1 MSFLTRINVSRRLQ
15 GGFATVLLLM
25 VAAVAVGVARLNAV
39 AAIADN
45 LTTDRWDELSTANE
59 MRNLMEATARE
70 SAQLALATDIFEIG
84 SIQGT
89 MAEHAVVVD
98 SLMARL
104 IEELIEPE
112 GMPYIEAIQASR
124 AAVVATFPRV
134 EGAVMQGD
142 ALGAGTIFKNETTP
156 LLDDMIVGL
165 DSLAAYEDR
174 LMSADGAAAMSAAA
188 SGRSLLIA
196 LGVIALAVGT
206 FLAWAIYTS
215 IIGPLDRVKFVT
227 RELRKGR
234 VSTRTGIDQD
244 DEIGEIAQQLDFL
257 GERIET
263 YMVGALKSISRG
275 DLNIHIEEGEEGD
288 EVTPHIVETL
298 ATLQGLVGEMA
309 SLTQAAVEGHLTAR
323 GEVDQFEGAY
333 RDIVQGVNDTLDAV
347 IVPIQAGTD
356 AIERLASGD
365 FTVRVDGDY
374 RGDHARLKH
383 NVNQTVEQLGSAFRR
398 IKEASMSVQSNAGMI
413 QDSSQV
419 MSGAAEE
426 TTTQAQAV
434 GAASQQ
440 ASTNVQVVASAA
452 EEMASSIQEISGQLQ
467 EALQVASRAVREAET
482 ARQLIDE
489 LGTSSSE
496 IGEVVRVI
504 TSIAE
509 QTNLLALNATIEA
522 ARAGEAGKGFA
533 VVANEVKQLA
543 SQTARATE
551 EISAKIN
558 GVQESTS
565 RAVGQIGGITE
576 VISQINQIS
585 TAIASAV
592 EEQSAVV
599 AEIARSA
606 SEASRGTDD
615 VSRSIVG
622 VSDAS
627 QSAASG
633 AEQLRS
639 AADSLAGVA
648 GELDGLV
655 ASFQV

>member
-15 GGFATVLLLM
+15 GGFGVVLLLM
-25 VAAVAVGVARLNAV
+25 LAAVAVGVSRLANVAEIARG
-39 AAIADN
+39 
-45 LTTDRWDELSTANE
+45 LTTERWEEVETAAHI
-59 MRNLMEATARE
+59 RTLMEANARE
-70 SAQLALATDIFEIG
+70 SALLALSTDIFEIG
-84 SIQGT
+84 AIQGR
-89 MAEHAVVVD
+89 MADNRAALD
-98 SLMARL
+98 SL
-104 IEELIEPE
+104 IEHFETGVQPE
-112 GMPYIEAIQASR
+112 GQPYVEMVR
-124 AAVVATFPRV
+124 AARTPYVATFSRV
-134 EGAVMQGD
+134 EAAVMQGD
-142 ALGAGTIFKNETTP
+142 VETAGRVFSNETSP
-156 LLDDMIVGL
+156 
-165 DSLAAYEDR
+165 
-174 LMSADGAAAMSAAA
+174 LMSAMVEAIDSLGAYESRVMVAEGEAAQAAYH
-188 SGRSLLIA
+188 SGRNMMIA
-196 LGVIALAVGT
+196 LGVVALLVGTALAWG
-206 FLAWAIYTS
+206 IYAS
-215 IIGPLDRVKFVT
+215 IMGPLDRVKFVT

-234 VSTRTGIDQD
+234 VSTRTGIDQS
-244 DEIGEIAQQLDFL
+244 DEIGEIAEQLDFL

-275 DLNIHIEEGEEGD
+275 DLTVHIEEGEEGD

-298 ATLQGLVGEMA
+298 ATLQGLVGEMS

-323 GEVDQFEGAY
+323 GEPDQFEGAY

-347 IVPIQAGTD
+347 IVPIQAGTS

-374 RGDHARLKH
+374 RGDHARLKQ
-383 NVNQTVEQLGSAFRR
+383 NVNQTVEQLGAAFRR
-398 IKEASMSVQSNAGMI
+398 IKEASMSVQSNAGSI
-413 QDSSQV
+413 QDSSQL
-419 MSGAAEE
+419 MAGAAEE
-426 TTTQAQAV
+426 TTVQAQAV

-452 EEMASSIQEISGQLQ
+452 EEMASSIQEISSQLQ

-482 ARQLIDE
+482 AGQLIDE
-489 LGTSSSE
+489 LGSSSQE
-496 IGEVVRVI
+496 IGEVVKVI
-504 TSIAE
+504 TTIAE

-551 EISAKIN
+551 EISTKIN

-565 RAVGQIGGITE
+565 RAVSQIGGITE
-576 VISQINQIS
+576 VIAQINQIS

-615 VSRSIVG
+615 VSRSITG

-627 QSAASG
+627 QSTASG

-639 AADSLAGVA
+639 AANSLAGVA